1 MHGCE
6 KAVAAAKPEAA
17 ATTATA
23 LTADEV
29 AGGEVAWV
37 VALVAAAKPVGC
49 GGVYLGVIVHEERLY
64 RVMCHER

>member
-37 VALVAAAKPVGC
+37 VALVAAAKPVGVVAVC
-49 GGVYLGVIVHEERLY
+49 I
-64 RVMCHER
+64 